1 MGQAG
6 SSRDM
11 CVRDVARHVL
21 EVYAGPQVTR
31 QRAAETLD
39 QEEIVMADG
48 ITKEDVVS
56 KLRDASWVMMTT
68 AGADG
73 KLVSHPMVPQQ
84 VTDDADVWFF
94 VSLTGGHS
102 EALQASPEVNL
113 SVAEAGAW
121 LSVAADVEF
130 IENRAK
136 IDELWNKDVEGWF
149 EGKDDPAIGLI
160 KANSESAQFWGL
172 PGGKMSALAR
182 IVKSRVSGDRT
193 DGGSETM
200 EL

>member
-1 MGQAG
+1 
-6 SSRDM
+6 
-11 CVRDVARHVL
+11 
-21 EVYAGPQVTR
+21 
-31 QRAAETLD
+31 
-39 QEEIVMADG
+39 MADE

-94 VSLTGGHS
+94 VSLKGGNA
-102 EALQASPEVNL
+102 EALKASPQVNL
-113 SVAEAGAW
+113 SVAEAGSW
-121 LSVAADVEF
+121 LSVAAEVEF
-130 IENRAK
+130 IDDRAK
-136 IDELWNKDVEGWF
+136 VDELWNKDVEGWF
-149 EGKDDPAIGLI
+149 EGKNDPAVGLI
-160 KANSESAQFWGL
+160 RANSESAQFWGL

-182 IVKSRVSGDRT
+182 IVKSRVSGDDT
-193 DGGSETM
+193 GGDSETM

>member
-1 MGQAG
+1 
-6 SSRDM
+6 
-11 CVRDVARHVL
+11 
-21 EVYAGPQVTR
+21 
-31 QRAAETLD
+31 
-39 QEEIVMADG
+39 MADE
-48 ITKEDVVS
+48 ITKEDVVD

-94 VSLTGGHS
+94 ISLTGGHA
-102 EALQASPEVNL
+102 EALKASSQVNL

-121 LSVAADVEF
+121 LSVAADVTF
-130 IENRAK
+130 IDDRAK

-149 EGKDDPAIGLI
+149 EGKDDPAVGLI
-160 KANSESAQFWGL
+160 RADSESAQFWGL

-182 IVKSRVSGDRT
+182 IVKSRISGDRT
-193 DGGSETM
+193 GGDSGTM

>member
-1 MGQAG
+1 
-6 SSRDM
+6 
-11 CVRDVARHVL
+11 
-21 EVYAGPQVTR
+21 
-31 QRAAETLD
+31 
-39 QEEIVMADG
+39 MADE
-48 ITKEDVVS
+48 ITKDDVVG

-68 AGADG
+68 AADG

-94 VSLTGGHS
+94 ISLTGGHA
-102 EALQASPEVNL
+102 EALRAGSQVNL
-113 SVAEAGAW
+113 SVAEAGSW

-130 IENRAK
+130 VENRAK

-149 EGKDDPAIGLI
+149 EGKDDPAVGLI
-160 KANSESAQFWGL
+160 RANSDSAQFWGL
-172 PGGKMSALAR
+172 PGGKMSAIAR

-193 DGGSETM
+193 GGGSETM